1 MEEII
6 IIAGKS
12 KSDVCGLR
20 RCLREKDYK
29 SISCKSAEQIVEE
42 IEILP
47 TCNAIVPL
55 VIIDPEILNDTSNDV
70 ITKLINLALDVP
82 FLLTNKRDTQ
92 ADLVE
97 IFDNICEYRTA
108 FKEELNPELT
118 EVLRENGIE
127 IACI

>member
-12 KSDVCGLR
+12 KSDVCCLR

-47 TCNAIVPL
+47 TCDAMVPL
-55 VIIDPEILNDTSNDV
+55 VIIQPEILSDTSNDV

-82 FLLTNKRDTQ
+82 FLLTNKRMRRQTW
-92 ADLVE
+92 LRYSI
-97 IFDNICEYRTA
+97 IFANI
-108 FKEELNPELT
+108 ELRSKKN
-118 EVLRENGIE
+118 
-127 IACI
+127 